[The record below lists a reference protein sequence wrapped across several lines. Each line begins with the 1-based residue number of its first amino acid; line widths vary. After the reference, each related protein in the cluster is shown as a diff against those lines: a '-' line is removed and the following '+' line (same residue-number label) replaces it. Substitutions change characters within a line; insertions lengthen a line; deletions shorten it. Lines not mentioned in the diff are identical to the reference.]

1 MNSGNSF
8 FRQCFLVLMAC
19 AALAPTHVAAT
30 VSAPLHDAALLQTV
44 MGRLAGVKTAKANFV
59 ERKYVKLLT
68 TPIESSGTLTYAAP
82 DRFEKFTAK
91 PVSERMTVQG
101 DTVTLDQIAKKKQQR
116 LFIGQH
122 PALAAIIDGMRGALS
137 GNLGALQQN
146 FNVIAS
152 GDNARWKLSLV
163 PSDAAQYAYVHTI
176 QVSGRDDFIET
187 IEIVQSDGDR
197 SVMTMSRAAP

>member
-8 FRQCFLVLMAC
+8 LRRVILVLVAC
-19 AALAPTHVAAT
+19 AAVASTHV
-30 VSAPLHDAALLQTV
+30 SAQTHDAALLQMV
-44 MGRLAGVKTAKANFV
+44 MGRLANVKAAKANFV

-68 TPIESSGTLTYAAP
+68 APVESSGTLTYAAP

-116 LFIGQH
+116 MFIGQH
-122 PALAAIIDGMRGALS
+122 PALAAIVDGMRGALS

-146 FNVIAS
+146 FNVVAS
-152 GDNARWKLSLV
+152 GVSGDSARWKLKLV

-176 QVSGRDDFIET
+176 HVSGRDDFIET

-197 SVMTMSRAAP
+197 SVMTMTRAAP

>member
-1 MNSGNSF
+1 MTFGNSL
-8 FRQCFLVLMAC
+8 FRQFIAVLLAC
-19 AALAPTHVAAT
+19 AALASTPAAAQT
-30 VSAPLHDAALLQTV
+30 HDAALLQTV
-44 MGRLAGVKTAKANFV
+44 MSRLASVKAAKATFV

-68 TPIESSGTLTYAAP
+68 APVESSGTLTYAAP

-146 FNVIAS
+146 FNVVAS
-152 GDNARWKLSLV
+152 GDSGNGARWKLKLV

-176 QVSGRDDFIET
+176 HVSGRDDFIET

-197 SVMTMSRAAP
+197 SVMTMTRAAP

>member
-1 MNSGNSF
+1 MIFGKLLKF
-8 FRQCFLVLMAC
+8 V
-19 AALAPTHVAAT
+19 V
-30 VSAPLHDAALLQTV
+30 VALLVTSAEAQESDAKLLQSV
-44 MGRLAGVKTAKANFV
+44 MSRLAAVKTAKADFV

-68 TPIESSGTLTYAAP
+68 KPVESSGTLIYAAP

-91 PVSERMTVQG
+91 PIAERMVVQG

-146 FNVIAS
+146 FAIRAS
-152 GDNARWKLSLV
+152 GDNQRWKLSLT
-163 PSDAAQYAYVHTI
+163 PSEASQYAYVHTI
-176 QVSGRDDFIET
+176 HVSGRDDFIEA

-197 SVMTMSRAAP
+197 SVMSMTRAAQ